1 MEHVEY
7 VYTFGMDETELE
19 GKLRDANTGVL
30 SLARDSDSYAIPVS
44 FHYDGRRLLLRFG
57 VEEGGEKMSFMEGT
71 GTASFVVYE
80 AAGDESWS
88 ILVRGH
94 LEPASES
101 LDDAAINGRFV
112 PLRVFGESISDV
124 EPELYE
130 LRMESVTGR
139 KT

>member
-7 VYTFGMDETELE
+7 VYTFGMDEAELE
-19 GKLRDANTGVL
+19 GKLRDADTGVL
-30 SLARDSDSYAIPVS
+30 SLARDGDAYAIPVS
-44 FHYDGRRLLLRFG
+44 FYYDGERLLLRFG
-57 VEEGGEKMSFMEGT
+57 VEEGGDKMSFVEGT

-80 AAGDESWS
+80 TAGDESWS
-88 ILVRGH
+88 ILVQGH
-94 LEPASES
+94 IEPASES
-101 LDDAAINGRFV
+101 LDDAAINERFI

-124 EPELYE
+124 EPKLYE

>member
-1 MEHVEY
+1 MENVEY

-19 GKLRDANTGVL
+19 GKLRDADTGVL
-30 SLARDSDSYAIPVS
+30 SIARDSDSYAIPVS
-44 FHYDGRRLLLRFG
+44 FHYDGERLLLRFG
-57 VEEGGEKMSFMEGT
+57 VEEGGEKMPFMEGT

-101 LDDAAINGRFV
+101 LDDAAINERFV

>member
-19 GKLRDANTGVL
+19 GKLRDADTGVL
-30 SLARDSDSYAIPVS
+30 SLARDGDAYAIPVS
-44 FHYDGRRLLLRFG
+44 FYYDGERLLFRFG
-57 VEEGGEKMSFMEGT
+57 VEEGSEKVSFMEGT
-71 GTASFVVYE
+71 DTASFVIYE
-80 AAGDESWS
+80 AVGDESWS

-101 LDDAAINGRFV
+101 IDDAAINARFIR
-112 PLRVFGESISDV
+112 LRVFDESISDV
-124 EPELYE
+124 EPELFE